1 MAEQER
7 ANPKPR
13 DIPDANT
20 KSPEAA
26 PLAPEVQ
33 QERTVRRY
41 IRKDGMLRK
50 DLRWLDPEDT
60 GKLDPNGN
68 PIRKPRYTEIQAAKI
83 AVETIKAS
91 GRGVEK
97 DPATGRLKAVPG
109 WNLDI
114 RVPGFGVIEQK
125 APKEPHGKIR
135 EEINDRALRDLQKQ
149 NEKLQEQL
157 DKLAG
162 KAESAETGKGKGK

>member
-1 MAEQER
+1 MADQER
-7 ANPKPR
+7 ANPKPK
-13 DIPDANT
+13 DIPDVNSKGPVDT
-20 KSPEAA
+20 PME
-26 PLAPEVQ
+26 PEVQ

-41 IRKDGMLRK
+41 IRKDGMFRK
-50 DLRWLDPEDT
+50 DLKWLDTEDT
-60 GKLDPNGN
+60 GELDLNGD
-68 PIRKPRYTEIQAAKI
+68 PVKKPGYTEIQATKI

-125 APKEPHGKIR
+125 APKEPQGKIR